1 MTTVDRDAS
10 RLPLCFSCF
19 FLENGSRS
27 ARESGQNRSNPRPR
41 PILVVSLPSS
51 SRGNVC
57 TDEDGKP
64 SGSVNG
70 ERVEKRERPIY
81 IYNPWSTE
89 RQVVVVA
96 LLASPCV
103 EFNAARCDAEN
114 GMGRP
119 WRPGQWSRSEG
130 R

>member
-1 MTTVDRDAS
+1 MSDDNGCDRDAS
-10 RLPLCFSCF
+10 RLP
-19 FLENGSRS
+19 
-27 ARESGQNRSNPRPR
+27 
-41 PILVVSLPSS
+41 VVLPSS
-51 SRGNVC
+51 R
-57 TDEDGKP
+57 TDLDRIGPILGPVLSSSSPCPLLAATCAPMKMGTER
-64 SGSVNG
+64 VG
-70 ERVEKRERPIY
+70 ERREVEKRERP